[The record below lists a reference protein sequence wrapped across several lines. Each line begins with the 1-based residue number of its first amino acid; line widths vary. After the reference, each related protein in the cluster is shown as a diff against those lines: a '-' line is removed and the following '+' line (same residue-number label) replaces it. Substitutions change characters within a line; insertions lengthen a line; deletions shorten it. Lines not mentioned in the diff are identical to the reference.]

1 MLQNFVFYIHQKTH
15 QINQVAWY
23 IINSFIKPP
32 VNITEPFVWE
42 SGRLFHTNNCFM
54 TQKIFLEKKARNY
67 CCPRGK
73 GLENVPWSD
82 FQMLS
87 LALGGQVCPVN
98 CVNTYRMRMDAVKIW
113 VHSTNFINVYL
124 PPSAGNL
131 SHVLNNLLTN
141 RRIAN
146 VCLLKDWKL
155 LQDLTFAGK
164 GLKRRAGPLS

>member
-32 VNITEPFVWE
+32 FVWE

-54 TQKIFLEKKARNY
+54 TQKIFLKKKARNY
-67 CCPRGK
+67 WSPREK

-131 SHVLNNLLTN
+131 SHVLNNLPFWMERESQQLQLHN
-141 RRIAN
+141 RREE
-146 VCLLKDWKL
+146 
-155 LQDLTFAGK
+155 
-164 GLKRRAGPLS
+164 